1 MSVIAA
7 VQMNS
12 GDRVESNLKVVADLV
27 QEARNLGASVVVL
40 PECFALMPKDSHQ
53 RISASE
59 ALDGSGEIEKFLSN
73 LAKEIDIWI
82 VSGGMLGQ
90 ASQAGMVRNSCLVH
104 DCTGTRVARYDKIHL
119 FDVVLKNGEQYCE
132 SEYTESGKELVLQ
145 KTPAGVAGLTI
156 CYDVRFPEMYRQLA
170 SSGAQW
176 FPVPSAFAATTGKV
190 HWEIL
195 LRARAIENLAYVVA
209 PAQYGTHSNGRN
221 TYGHTMIVDPW
232 GNVMASKEY
241 GEGVVVAEVDLVELA
256 RLRKTFASFQLNST
270 SDDEGATLNYAS
282 TNRI

>member
-12 GDRVESNLKVVADLV
+12 GDRIESNLKSVADLV
-27 QEARNLGASVVVL
+27 QEARSLGASVVVL

-59 ALDGSGEIEKFLSN
+59 ALDGSGEVEQFLSN
-73 LAKEIDIWI
+73 LAKETDIWI

-90 ASQAGMVRNSCLVH
+90 ASQAGLVRNSCLVH
-104 DCTGTRVARYDKIHL
+104 DNSGSRVARYDKIHL
-119 FDVVLKNGEQYCE
+119 FDIVLKNDERYCE
-132 SEYTESGKELVLQ
+132 SEYTEPGKELVLQ
-145 KTPAGVAGLTI
+145 NTPAGVAGLTI
-156 CYDVRFPEMYRQLA
+156 CYDVRFPEMYRNLA
-170 SSGAQW
+170 SGGAQW
-176 FPVPSAFAATTGKV
+176 FPVPSAFAATTGEA

-209 PAQYGTHSNGRN
+209 PAQFGTHSNGRN

-232 GNVMASKEY
+232 GHIMASKER
-241 GEGVVVAEVDLVELA
+241 GEGVVVAEVDLVKLA
-256 RLRKTFASFQLNST
+256 RLRTSFASLQLTCT
-270 SDDEGATLNYAS
+270 SDDESATLDYAS
-282 TNRI
+282 ANHI